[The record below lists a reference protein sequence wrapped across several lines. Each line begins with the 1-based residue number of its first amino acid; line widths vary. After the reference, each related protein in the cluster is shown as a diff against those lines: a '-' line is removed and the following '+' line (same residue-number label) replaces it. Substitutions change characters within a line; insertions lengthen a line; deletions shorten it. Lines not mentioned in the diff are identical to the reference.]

1 MRLDALVVFPHIRA
15 LSSQGGLGG
24 PMSIISREKKPKG
37 GGQSPQFKMR
47 IDPALKEQLD
57 AVAAEEGVSLAS
69 WLKELAREALRA
81 KGIVPK
87 G

>member
-1 MRLDALVVFPHIRA
+1 MYKRLL
-15 LSSQGGLGG
+15 GGLLYVKISWIGG
-24 PMSIISREKKPKG
+24 LMSIIAREKKPKG

-47 IDPALKEQLD
+47 MDPALKEQLD

-69 WLKELAREALRA
+69 WLKELAREALRTR
-81 KGIVPK
+81 GIEPK

>member
-1 MRLDALVVFPHIRA
+1 
-15 LSSQGGLGG
+15 
-24 PMSIISREKKPKG
+24 
-37 GGQSPQFKMR
+37 MR

-69 WLKELAREALRA
+69 WLKELAREALRLR
-81 KGIVPK
+81 KIEPK

>member
-1 MRLDALVVFPHIRA
+1 
-15 LSSQGGLGG
+15 
-24 PMSIISREKKPKG
+24 MSIIASEKKPKG

-69 WLKELAREALRA
+69 WFKELAREALRLR
-81 KGIVPK
+81 KIEPK

>member
-1 MRLDALVVFPHIRA
+1 MASYMCQSRWI
-15 LSSQGGLGG
+15 GGF
-24 PMSIISREKKPKG
+24 MSIISREKKPKG

-69 WLKELAREALRA
+69 WFKQLARTELR
-81 KGIVPK
+81 KRKIEPLG
-87 G
+87 

>member
-1 MRLDALVVFPHIRA
+1 MCQGRWI
-15 LSSQGGLGG
+15 GGL
-24 PMSIISREKKPKG
+24 MSIISREKKPKG

-57 AVAAEEGVSLAS
+57 AVAAEEGVSLAN
-69 WLKELAREALRA
+69 WLKDLAREELRK
-81 KGIVPK
+81 KGLKPK

>member
-1 MRLDALVVFPHIRA
+1 MASYMCQIRWI
-15 LSSQGGLGG
+15 GGL
-24 PMSIISREKKPKG
+24 MSIVSREKKPKG

-57 AVAAEEGVSLAS
+57 AVAAGEGVSLAS
-69 WLKELAREALRA
+69 WFKELARKELMER
-81 KGIVPK
+81 GIRPK

>member
-1 MRLDALVVFPHIRA
+1 MASYVCQSRWIGSL
-15 LSSQGGLGG
+15 
-24 PMSIISREKKPKG
+24 MSIISREKKPKG

-69 WLKELAREALRA
+69 WFKELAREALRLR
-81 KGIVPK
+81 KIEPK

>member
-1 MRLDALVVFPHIRA
+1 MASYKVQIRWI
-15 LSSQGGLGG
+15 GG
-24 PMSIISREKKPKG
+24 PMSIIAREKKPKG

-69 WLKELAREALRA
+69 WLKELAREALKR
-81 KGIVPK
+81 KGIIPK

>member
-1 MRLDALVVFPHIRA
+1 
-15 LSSQGGLGG
+15 
-24 PMSIISREKKPKG
+24 MSIIAREKKPKG

-69 WLKELAREALRA
+69 WFKELARSALKA
-81 KGIVPK
+81 KGIESK

>member
-1 MRLDALVVFPHIRA
+1 MASYMCKSRWI
-15 LSSQGGLGG
+15 GG

-57 AVAAEEGVSLAS
+57 AVVAEEGVSLAS
-69 WLKELAREALRA
+69 WLKELAREALRT
-81 KGIVPK
+81 KGILPK

>member
-1 MRLDALVVFPHIRA
+1 MASYIVRVLDRWPHVNHIAR
-15 LSSQGGLGG
+15 
-24 PMSIISREKKPKG
+24 KKPKG

-69 WLKELAREALRA
+69 WLKRTGEGGVAEERY
-81 KGIVPK
+81 
-87 G
+87 

>member
-1 MRLDALVVFPHIRA
+1 MASYLYQSRWI
-15 LSSQGGLGG
+15 GGL
-24 PMSIISREKKPKG
+24 MSIISREKKPKG

-69 WLKELAREALRA
+69 WFKELAREEIRR
-81 KGIVPK
+81 KGLIPK

>member
-1 MRLDALVVFPHIRA
+1 MYQSRWI
-15 LSSQGGLGG
+15 GGF
-24 PMSIISREKKPKG
+24 MSIISREKKPKG

-47 IDPALKEQLD
+47 IDPALKKQLD
-57 AVAAEEGVSLAS
+57 AMAAEEGVSLAS
-69 WLKELAREALRA
+69 WLKELARDKLRT

>member
-1 MRLDALVVFPHIRA
+1 
-15 LSSQGGLGG
+15 
-24 PMSIISREKKPKG
+24 MSIVSREKKPKG

-57 AVAAEEGVSLAS
+57 AVAAEEGVSLAN
-69 WLKELAREALRA
+69 WLKGLARQALVER
-81 KGIVPK
+81 GIEPK

>member
-1 MRLDALVVFPHIRA
+1 MCQSKWI
-15 LSSQGGLGG
+15 GGL
-24 PMSIISREKKPKG
+24 MSIVSREKKPKG

-69 WLKELAREALRA
+69 WFKELAREALRR
-81 KGIVPK
+81 KGLKPK

>member
-1 MRLDALVVFPHIRA
+1 
-15 LSSQGGLGG
+15 
-24 PMSIISREKKPKG
+24 MSIIAREKKPKG

-47 IDPALKEQLD
+47 IDPALKAQLD

-69 WLKELAREALRA
+69 WLKELARAELR
-81 KGIVPK
+81 KRSIQPK

>member
-1 MRLDALVVFPHIRA
+1 
-15 LSSQGGLGG
+15 
-24 PMSIISREKKPKG
+24 MSIIAREKKPKG

-47 IDPALKEQLD
+47 IDPELKEQLD

-69 WLKELAREALRA
+69 WLKELAREALLKR
-81 KGIVPK
+81 GFRPK

>member
-1 MRLDALVVFPHIRA
+1 MASYVYQSRLI
-15 LSSQGGLGG
+15 GGL
-24 PMSIISREKKPKG
+24 MSIISREKKPKG

-69 WLKELAREALRA
+69 WLKELAREALRER
-81 KGIVPK
+81 GITPK
-87 G
+87 S

>member
-1 MRLDALVVFPHIRA
+1 MCQNRWI
-15 LSSQGGLGG
+15 GGL
-24 PMSIISREKKPKG
+24 MSIVSREKKPKG

-69 WLKELAREALRA
+69 WLKELAREELRK
-81 KGIVPK
+81 KGVSPK

>member
-1 MRLDALVVFPHIRA
+1 
-15 LSSQGGLGG
+15 
-24 PMSIISREKKPKG
+24 MSIIAREKKPKG

-57 AVAAEEGVSLAS
+57 AVAAEEEVSLAS
-69 WLKELAREALRA
+69 WLKELAREALRTR
-81 KGIVPK
+81 GIEPK

>member
-1 MRLDALVVFPHIRA
+1 MFKSRWI
-15 LSSQGGLGG
+15 GGL
-24 PMSIISREKKPKG
+24 MSIISREKPKG

-69 WLKELAREALRA
+69 WLKELAREALRK
-81 KGIVPK
+81 KGKEPR

>member
-1 MRLDALVVFPHIRA
+1 MASYVYQSRWI
-15 LSSQGGLGG
+15 GGL
-24 PMSIISREKKPKG
+24 MSIISREKKPKG

-69 WLKELAREALRA
+69 WFKELAREALRA
-81 KGIVPK
+81 KGISPK
-87 G
+87 A

>member
-1 MRLDALVVFPHIRA
+1 MASYVYQSNWI
-15 LSSQGGLGG
+15 GGL
-24 PMSIISREKKPKG
+24 MSIISREKKPKG

-69 WLKELAREALRA
+69 WLKELARNELMRRS
-81 KGIVPK
+81 KQPK